1 MAENKLQHPVEQIHW
16 QKKQLQKSLKFSI
29 IMHLAIFSSVFV
41 VKIISP
47 SKPIMLNTAVKV
59 DLVGLPDVTKKDLA
73 ESTPDPVSQ
82 SKEADEDKSLSKAL
96 EKMKKFNPKKSTD
109 EMGIKKK
116 EDESRKKSM
125 KNALDRIKS
134 IQDME
139 ESENKQKSNK
149 KQVQAKGN
157 ILSQG
162 SSLTGTQGD
171 VFNEYA
177 DRMRTR
183 LSNNWDLPVWLSKMK
198 LSAQVVIYLDKMGNV
213 LSAVIT
219 KSSNNKQFDE
229 YVMKTIKVSQPF
241 GPPPSEILNAGGVIL
256 GFPL

>member
-1 MAENKLQHPVEQIHW
+1 MADKNFSTPAERALW
-16 QKKQLQKSLKFSI
+16 QKKQLQKSLNLSI
-29 IMHLAIFSSVFV
+29 GLHVALFLSVFIVKV
-41 VKIISP
+41 VGP
-47 SKPIMLNTAVKV
+47 SKPIMLQSSVKV
-59 DLVGLPDVTKKDLA
+59 DLIGLPDLTKKDVA
-73 ESTPDPVSQ
+73 DSTLDPVSK
-82 SKEADEDKSLSKAL
+82 SKDDAEDKSLMKAL
-96 EKMKKFNPKKSTD
+96 EKMKKFNPKKADD
-109 EMGIKKK
+109 EMELKKK
-116 EDESRKKSM
+116 EEESRKKSM
-125 KNALDRIKS
+125 KSALERIKS

-139 ESENKQKSNK
+139 ESESKSKSNK

-157 ILSQG
+157 VLSQG

-198 LSAQVVIYLDKMGNV
+198 LQAQVVIYLDKTGSV

-241 GPPPSEILNAGGVIL
+241 GPPPAEILNAGGVIL

>member
-1 MAENKLQHPVEQIHW
+1 MAEKNTLTTAERAQW
-16 QKKQLQKSLKFSI
+16 QKKQLQRSLHLSI
-29 IMHLAIFSSVFV
+29 GLHIALFLSVFIVKV
-41 VKIISP
+41 VAP
-47 SKPIMLNTAVKV
+47 SKPIMLQSSVKV
-59 DLVGLPDVTKKDLA
+59 DLIGLPDLTKKDVA
-73 ESTPDPVSQ
+73 ESTLDPVSK
-82 SKEADEDKSLSKAL
+82 SKDSEEDKSLMKAL
-96 EKMKKFNPKKSTD
+96 EKMKKFNPKKADD
-109 EMGIKKK
+109 EMGLKKK
-116 EDESRKKSM
+116 EEESRKKSM
-125 KNALDRIKS
+125 KSALERIKS

-139 ESENKQKSNK
+139 DSVSKSNK

-157 ILSQG
+157 VLSQG

-198 LSAQVVIYLDKMGNV
+198 LQAQVVIYLDKSGAV

-241 GPPPSEILNAGGVIL
+241 GPPPAEILNAGGVIL